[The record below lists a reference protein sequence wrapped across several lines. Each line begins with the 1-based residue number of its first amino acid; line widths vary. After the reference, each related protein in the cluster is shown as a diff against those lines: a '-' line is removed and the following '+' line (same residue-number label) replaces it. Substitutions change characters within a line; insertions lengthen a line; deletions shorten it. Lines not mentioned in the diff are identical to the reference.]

1 MAGLGI
7 ALMMGAWPALNMQ
20 IKLCLWQ
27 DQREL
32 KKAPIISAMS
42 SNSENT
48 LFWETLNIELFVQF
62 LFYIS
67 LPWFP
72 SLSVEEVTP

>member
-20 IKLCLWQ
+20 IDKPVSMAGS
-27 DQREL
+27 QREV
-32 KKAPIISAMS
+32 KKALIISAMS

-48 LFWETLNIELFVQF
+48 FFG
-62 LFYIS
+62 
-67 LPWFP
+67 
-72 SLSVEEVTP
+72 TPYKF